1 MVALNKLTKSS
12 KDKSLFGVC
21 AGIADYYGI
30 SPFAVRL
37 LFIFIPISV
46 AIYLILAVFLP
57 EKNSALY

>member
-1 MVALNKLTKSS
+1 LNKLTKSS

>member
-1 MVALNKLTKSS
+1 VVALNKLTKSS

-21 AGIADYYGI
+21 ASIADYYGI

>member
-1 MVALNKLTKSS
+1 VVALNKLTKSS

>member
-1 MVALNKLTKSS
+1 MNKLTKSS

>member
-1 MVALNKLTKSS
+1 MNRLTKSS

-21 AGIADYYGI
+21 AGIAEHYGI
-30 SPFAVRL
+30 SPFAIRL

-46 AIYLILAVFLP
+46 SIYLILAVFLP